1 MDKNKKVC
9 VYRGDS
15 FYGIPESAIDFMAF
29 WQAKLDLI
37 PEEFAGSATIEID
50 CDIEYDCIG
59 TDIKVSYERPE
70 TVEETKSRKASEDLH
85 VNEVNQRKLRQYE
98 NLKKELNL

>member
-37 PEEFAGSATIEID
+37 PEEFAGSATIKID
-50 CDIEYDCIG
+50 CDIKYDCIE

-70 TVEETKSRKASEDLH
+70 TEEETKARESAEDIKSN
-85 VNEVNQRKLRQYE
+85 NENQFKLEQY
-98 NLKKELNL
+98 NRLKKELDL